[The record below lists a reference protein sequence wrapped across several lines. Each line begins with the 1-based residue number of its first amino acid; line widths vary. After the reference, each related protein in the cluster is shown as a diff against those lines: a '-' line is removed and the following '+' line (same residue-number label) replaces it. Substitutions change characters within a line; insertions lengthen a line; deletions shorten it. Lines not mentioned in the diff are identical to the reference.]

1 MKTHAFRY
9 VIIGGGLAA
18 ASAAEGIRE
27 VDPEGSVLIIGRE
40 TRPPYHRP
48 PLSKGILLGTKKAED
63 TACKPDAFYREKRIV
78 LETGVTAERIDPSRR
93 TAALNDGRV
102 LSYERLLLAT
112 GSRAKRLQLP
122 GADLEGVYTLRAL
135 EDSLA
140 LLNAMKAAHNAVVIG
155 GGYIGAETASA
166 LAQNGV
172 RTTMVFPE
180 ARLLQALTDNG
191 LSRYLLSLYEKN
203 QVSVLTR
210 RKPTR
215 INGKGRVA
223 SVTTD
228 RQEELPADLVIMG
241 VGAEPNTELAREAGL
256 EMTGDGG
263 VRADEFLRSSREGI
277 FVAGDIAEYPDPTFE
292 RRLRLE
298 HWEAALLQGKAAGR
312 NMAGAGETYNG
323 LPHYFS
329 TLFGC
334 GFSVWGEFSNWDRT
348 LCKGGPGLSGSSIF
362 YMESGRLAGIL
373 QFEPV
378 DKEEAAV
385 IERLVRKRPSLPEVE
400 ALVRNRAR
408 TVRESV

>member
-1 MKTHAFRY
+1 LATDAFRY

-27 VDPEGSVLIIGRE
+27 VDSDGSVLIVGGER
-40 TRPPYHRP
+40 RPPYHRP
-48 PLSKGILLGTKKAED
+48 PLSKGILLGTKKPED
-63 TACKPDAFYREKRIV
+63 TACKPDAFYRDKRIV
-78 LETGVTAERIDPSRR
+78 LEIGVAAKRVDPSAR
-93 TAALNDGRV
+93 TVVLNDGRV
-102 LSYERLLLAT
+102 LSYDRLLLAT

-122 GADLEGVYTLRAL
+122 GVDLDGVYTLRTL
-135 EDSLA
+135 DDSLA
-140 LLNAMKAAHNAVVIG
+140 LLNAIKAARAAVVIG

-172 RTTMVFPE
+172 PTTMVFPE
-180 ARLLQALTDNG
+180 DRLLEALTDTDLG
-191 LSRYLLSLYEKN
+191 GSLHSLFERH
-203 QVSVLTR
+203 QVSILAR
-210 RKPTR
+210 RRPTR

-228 RQEELPADLVIMG
+228 HKEDLPADLAILG
-241 VGAEPNTELAREAGL
+241 VGAELNTGLAREAGL
-256 EMTGDGG
+256 RMAGDGG
-263 VRADEFLRSSREGI
+263 VWVDGLLRSSQEHI

-312 NMAGAGETYNG
+312 NMAGAGEPYSG

-334 GFSVWGEFSNWDRT
+334 GFSIWGDLSNWDRT
-348 LCKGGPGLSGSSIF
+348 LCKGETGVSGSSIF

-385 IERLVRKRPSLPEVE
+385 IERLVRKRPPLAEVE
-400 ALVRNRAR
+400 ALAR
-408 TVRESV
+408 SRFGTLRESV